1 MSGSQE
7 GPSISIKSPSTL
19 VNPPL
24 PNGQRHRLLFVDDEA
39 DILSVGSLVLRHLGY
54 DTIPVTSGEAAV
66 TALAD
71 AHDSGQR
78 IDAAILDLYIPN
90 GMSGIET
97 LEQLHRIDPD
107 LRAIVSSGY
116 ANDPICTNYE
126 AHGFVASVPKPYEIA
141 DMARVLRRV
150 LG

>member
-1 MSGSQE
+1 MT
-7 GPSISIKSPSTL
+7 PSPA
-19 VNPPL
+19 P
-24 PNGQRHRLLFVDDEA
+24 GQRHRLLFVDDEA
-39 DILSVGSLVLRHLGY
+39 DILSVGALVLRHLGY

-66 TALAD
+66 AALAE
-71 AHDSGQR
+71 AHENGQT
-78 IDAAILDLYIPN
+78 IDAAILDLYIPD

-107 LRAIVSSGY
+107 LKAIVSSGY

-126 AHGFVASVPKPYEIA
+126 AHGFIASVPKPYEIA

-150 LG
+150 LTPAAA